1 MARVREATRGEI
13 LRAAQ
18 KDATYLEQVESKV
31 RCFDLNATL
40 HANLARKEHK
50 DIIII
55 IIDIILIIIIIVKV
69 SSLVVRL
76 WGPTLWAQWQR
87 WLGPATSCLYYSL
100 TTLRCCQTLGE
111 EYTEVVQVIT
121 DMNNN
126 NKCMKEFQV
135 SRKHLTLPSSLS
147 RLALVVVHSLGPEI
161 LAFALRRLEK
171 KLGDPKLEVSP
182 AARQTLLK
190 ILPLLQALASGL
202 QKLHTCLFYLQVIQN
217 FLF

>member
-1 MARVREATRGEI
+1 MHCTEKEFESLFLKTMARVREATRGEI

-18 KDATYLEQVESKV
+18 KDATYLEEVETKV

-55 IIDIILIIIIIVKV
+55 IDIILIIIIIVKV
-69 SSLVVRL
+69 SSLVVSL

-121 DMNNN
+121 HMNSN
-126 NKCMKEFQV
+126 
-135 SRKHLTLPSSLS
+135 
-147 RLALVVVHSLGPEI
+147 
-161 LAFALRRLEK
+161 
-171 KLGDPKLEVSP
+171 
-182 AARQTLLK
+182 
-190 ILPLLQALASGL
+190 
-202 QKLHTCLFYLQVIQN
+202 
-217 FLF
+217 

>member
-40 HANLARKEHK
+40 HANLARKAHK
-50 DIIII
+50 VIIII
-55 IIDIILIIIIIVKV
+55 IVNIILIIIKV
-69 SSLVVRL
+69 SSLVVSL

-121 DMNNN
+121 HMNSN
-126 NKCMKEFQV
+126 
-135 SRKHLTLPSSLS
+135 
-147 RLALVVVHSLGPEI
+147 
-161 LAFALRRLEK
+161 
-171 KLGDPKLEVSP
+171 
-182 AARQTLLK
+182 
-190 ILPLLQALASGL
+190 
-202 QKLHTCLFYLQVIQN
+202 
-217 FLF
+217 